1 MVWLDNFKSI
11 RYVAGAYDNLHEDTG
26 GYSSNKKEL
35 SQFVKQLFVVITFE

>member
-26 GYSSNKKEL
+26 GVLQTKKSCL
-35 SQFVKQLFVVITFE
+35 NL